1 VSRLRLA
8 LLTVATLWLLP
19 HVAEAQCAMCRATLE
34 GSAEGRA
41 MGSAFN
47 AAILVMIA
55 APYLIFGGFVAFL
68 FRRRIVAWLQR
79 LGSAFDRPARRQPSP
94 GPT

>member
-1 VSRLRLA
+1 VRQ
-8 LLTVATLWLLP
+8 LWLVLLVLAVLWTLP
-19 HVAEAQCAMCRATLE
+19 HAAEAQCAMCRATLE

-47 AAILVMIA
+47 SAILVMIA
-55 APYLIFGGFVAFL
+55 APYAIFGGFVAFL
-68 FRRRIVAWLQR
+68 FRRPIVARLQR
-79 LGSAFDRPARRQPSP
+79 LGSALERAGSRQPTP

>member
-1 VSRLRLA
+1 VSRLRLGLLA
-8 LLTVATLWLLP
+8 LAALWVMP

-41 MGSAFN
+41 IGSAFN
-47 AAILVMIA
+47 SAILLMIA
-55 APYLIFGGFVAFL
+55 APYAIFGVFVAFL
-68 FRRRIVAWLQR
+68 FRRRIAAWLPR
-79 LGSAFDRPARRQPSP
+79 LGSAFDRTSGRQPTP

>member
-1 VSRLRLA
+1 VRR
-8 LLTVATLWLLP
+8 LWLVLLVLAVLWTLP
-19 HVAEAQCAMCRATLE
+19 HAAEAQCAMCRATLE

-47 AAILVMIA
+47 SAILVMIA

-68 FRRRIVAWLQR
+68 FRRRIAAWLPR
-79 LGSAFDRPARRQPSP
+79 LGSALDWATRRQPSP
-94 GPT
+94 DPT